1 MQYIKFTEFW
11 RNLFRSRVMQSRLVT
26 IMPRHAFRRVG
37 MSKPFLE
44 ILLIYYYELL
54 WACPTTPTWY
64 EVENESICFL
74 FTCLPIY
81 KKIHFISKLTLEMDF
96 HESGNLTV
104 LGHNTGIKILPDMRF
119 VMKNEELQVT
129 KTNEFFLEYTKHSI
143 LGPFC
148 PNMS

>member
-1 MQYIKFTEFW
+1 
-11 RNLFRSRVMQSRLVT
+11 
-26 IMPRHAFRRVG
+26 
-37 MSKPFLE
+37 
-44 ILLIYYYELL
+44 
-54 WACPTTPTWY
+54 
-64 EVENESICFL
+64 
-74 FTCLPIY
+74 
-81 KKIHFISKLTLEMDF
+81 MDF